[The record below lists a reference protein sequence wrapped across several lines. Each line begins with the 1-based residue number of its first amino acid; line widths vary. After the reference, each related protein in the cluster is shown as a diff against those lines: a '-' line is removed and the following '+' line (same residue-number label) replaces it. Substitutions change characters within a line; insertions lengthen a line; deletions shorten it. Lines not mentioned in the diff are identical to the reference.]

1 MTKKMF
7 KGLALLTLAFT
18 ALVFAGCAN
27 ALITGGNV
35 SGGTGTNTL
44 AIEANNIPSNYA
56 QMIEDAQNGVGR
68 AIYTGNP
75 YNLNSNDE
83 NGITWILSG
92 VAPNGETFD
101 DKVVVLANKTG
112 GVSGYNAV
120 LKEVVDEVQKDV
132 TLTAN
137 VWQLTLTA
145 YKAYGTEKS
154 HDQPVLRGITSVDLK
169 NGSTTATFNVST
181 KNLTTPGTV
190 HMTGYF
196 YHNGIVKSYEIG
208 IYNAYTLEKITT
220 YTLGSASPAASN
232 AFKEVDLTAA
242 QISNED
248 DPVSFE
254 FGIAENAGSGTK
266 VTVNAG
272 AYLVRFLAYNGT
284 IDDSTRKIVGAFQDS
299 LVVDPGVHVDKELG
313 TLSGISSIPSA
324 PAKLYAYYVDGSE
337 DVDGGYYNAKLVWDA
352 SSYQT
357 CYEIE
362 LTEYQLSTDGTA
374 VEAVTD
380 SAKVYGLTAV
390 NDTVDEDFAGA
401 EIRYDGNVMSTSTS
415 CTLKL
420 PLGHL
425 YDVRIRAANYVGQS
439 EWTSRT
445 KPAASLAVPDGTTVA
460 DADTDNGTKRLSR
473 LRITYNLN
481 GGSLWLDGS
490 QNASDPDYTNTYI
503 NYQTWYK
510 TDNDPALLTPLTTAT
525 SGKPYLTKGATKWA
539 AWVENSTATTVTTYS
554 YKNMIVTASF
564 GDTIGADVNLTK
576 YEDIDKAD
584 VTISYSDGTTDPT
597 AAQTFTN
604 KVANSTLDIIKWLAA
619 DGSDTATAA
628 VIKVKLEPAAATRS
642 YTDIACEV
650 ITFNGQYGSTKYDAD
665 EDGVCTINSSS
676 YDTQVMEFHITAKN
690 ADNKPVSIVYYVNL
704 K

>member
-35 SGGTGTNTL
+35 SGGSGTNTL
-44 AIEANNIPSNYA
+44 TIEANNIPANYA

-68 AIYTGNP
+68 AIYTSNP

-83 NGITWILSG
+83 AGITWILSG

-169 NGSTTATFNVST
+169 NGSTTAVFNVST

-190 HMTGYF
+190 HLSGYF
-196 YHNGIVKSYEIG
+196 NHNGIVKSYEIG

-232 AFKEVDLTAA
+232 AFKEADLTSA
-242 QISNED
+242 QLASE

-254 FGIAENAGSGTK
+254 FGIAASDAGTK

-272 AYLVRFLAYNGT
+272 AYIVRFLAYNGT

-313 TLSGISSIPSA
+313 TLAGISQIPTA
-324 PAKLYAYYVDGSE
+324 PAKLYAYYVTDSE
-337 DVDGGYYNAKLVWDA
+337 DVDGGYYNAMLVWEA
-352 SSYQT
+352 SQYQT
-357 CYEIE
+357 SYEIE
-362 LTEYQLSTDGTA
+362 LTEYQLSTDGSA
-374 VEAVTD
+374 VEEVTD

-401 EIRYDGNVMSTSTS
+401 EIRYDGNIMSTSTS
-415 CTLKL
+415 CVLKL

-439 EWTSRT
+439 EWTVRT
-445 KPAASLAVPDGTTVA
+445 KPAASVTIPDGTTVA
-460 DADTDNGTKRLSR
+460 DADNDNGTKRLSR
-473 LRITYNLN
+473 LRITYQLN
-481 GGSLWLDGS
+481 GGSLWLSGADVSG
-490 QNASDPDYTNTYI
+490 DPDYTNTYI
-503 NYQTWYK
+503 KYETWVK
-510 TDNDPALLTPLTTAT
+510 SDSDPALITPQNTAT

-539 AWVENSTATTVTTYS
+539 KWVDNSTALTVTTYS

-564 GDTIGADVNLTK
+564 GDTVGADVNLVK

-584 VTISYSDGTTDPT
+584 VTVSYSDGTAEPT

-604 KVANSTLDIIKWLAA
+604 KAANTTLDITKWLAA

-650 ITFNGQYGSTKYDAD
+650 ITFNGQYGSTKYNAD
-665 EDGVCTINSSS
+665 DDGVCTINSSS